1 MVAKETIDA
10 RVAEV
15 LLRKLE
21 SMGNLQGDSTE
32 DLEEIF
38 SLIKEQRL

>member
-1 MVAKETIDA
+1 MVTKETIDV

-21 SMGNLQGDSTE
+21 SMGNLQGDSTR
-32 DLEEIF
+32 DFEEIF
-38 SLIKEQRL
+38 NLIKE